1 MAVQFIID
9 SASDILPG
17 EARELCLIHLPLPV
31 LFGEETYRDAVDLT
45 HEGFYEKLVE
55 NDVLPTTSQIPPGE
69 FAAAYEKV
77 VEAGDEAVVITLS
90 GKLSGTYQSAVIAAE
105 GYKDRIFVVD
115 SENVT
120 IGERILVQLGLV
132 LRNQGLSAREIAA
145 RLDEEKK
152 NIRLLAL
159 LDTLEYLKKGGR
171 ISAATAF
178 AGGLLSIK
186 PVIAVEDGLVAMKGK
201 ARGSKQ
207 GNNLLRQLVEECGGI
222 DFQKP
227 FALAYSGLSDK
238 LLQKYIDDSGELWQG
253 MAEFLPIST
262 VGCTIGTHAGP
273 GAVAVAFFA
282 N

>member
-17 EARELCLIHLPLPV
+17 EARELGLIHLPLTV
-31 LFGEETYRDAVDLT
+31 LFGEEAYRDAVDLT

-90 GKLSGTYQSAVIAAE
+90 GKLSGTHQSAAIAAE
-105 GYKDRIFVVD
+105 GYEDRIFVVD

-282 N
+282 K